1 MELTMQ
7 KKIEIDNAINKFL
20 AEIIKKYDLVKSD
33 GELISPTTLLER
45 FKFSEIVTE
54 EMSKISV
61 KGSEI
66 EGEIFNYLAEK
77 KGEVINKIIS
87 EYKVK

>member
-1 MELTMQ
+1 
-7 KKIEIDNAINKFL
+7 
-20 AEIIKKYDLVKSD
+20 
-33 GELISPTTLLER
+33 
-45 FKFSEIVTE
+45 
-54 EMSKISV
+54 MSKISV

-66 EGEIFNYLAEK
+66 EGEIFNYLTEK